1 VCDIY
6 VRKSTSVFYKQIEKF
21 ERDPTYDKDDDNI
34 MNKYIKECLG
44 FKQLGIEDEKHK
56 WHKIYNDV
64 ITILLIIWGILLGI
78 FIIIGILFAIIGNK
92 SVPTTVFSTI
102 SGGSPKSENKLPSYI
117 YYFGVIPFAVLYIM
131 LVLVT
136 INVDYNININKYIL
150 FKPYTIYRQLIQ
162 KINDIFNKMLENDK
176 TNVSN
181 NSVCK
186 NNANAIH
193 LAIYQDIFKYS
204 GSIETGVPDATNT
217 NHPSNNDK
225 TYDKVK
231 NLLFLPKFSYDSVCD
246 SSEYVE
252 YNKLEEYN
260 IDAYINEN
268 HNIFFDNSSQCD
280 SIKNILLDVIMK
292 NFVPDANPNVNDMFN
307 KEVKKNMFKYAI
319 AKIKSAK
326 RFDGQKPLELS
337 DNYENNNRLNNEF
350 PSNPDA
356 TISGADKHLAQV
368 IDQVANIYDKYLNT
382 MLFETRRTLKSICEC
397 TDTED
402 ITSTSGI
409 KGQISTTIMNNNSPY
424 ITNIKKNYVNVF
436 VKHTKEMFVSI
447 NNVLTSTIEINENN
461 RHLAYFVMKNY
472 NMIYTDNKAFRI
484 EEFPNKTKVSDREDP
499 MGDAYLHIE
508 KTKITTVD
516 NNKIKI
522 DNKDYDIRTTT
533 TIQAPSQ
540 TPPYYTSITLND
552 AHKDLQNNLRTELFS
567 FEKQYKAL
575 YQKDN
580 NYYNQLIYDYKV
592 EYITKLITA
601 QKVEHMKIA
610 KDEYEVKYF
619 KLSEFAKKIDNKG
632 SIETKNTDVTKTK
645 SDKILAMACDTSQTV
660 YAMIL
665 LYILLIIFSFM
676 VIR

>member
-1 VCDIY
+1 
-6 VRKSTSVFYKQIEKF
+6 
-21 ERDPTYDKDDDNI
+21 
-34 MNKYIKECLG
+34 
-44 FKQLGIEDEKHK
+44 
-56 WHKIYNDV
+56 
-64 ITILLIIWGILLGI
+64 
-78 FIIIGILFAIIGNK
+78 
-92 SVPTTVFSTI
+92 
-102 SGGSPKSENKLPSYI
+102 
-117 YYFGVIPFAVLYIM
+117 
-131 LVLVT
+131 
-136 INVDYNININKYIL
+136 
-150 FKPYTIYRQLIQ
+150 
-162 KINDIFNKMLENDK
+162 
-176 TNVSN
+176 
-181 NSVCK
+181 
-186 NNANAIH
+186 
-193 LAIYQDIFKYS
+193 
-204 GSIETGVPDATNT
+204 
-217 NHPSNNDK
+217 
-225 TYDKVK
+225 
-231 NLLFLPKFSYDSVCD
+231 
-246 SSEYVE
+246 
-252 YNKLEEYN
+252 
-260 IDAYINEN
+260 
-268 HNIFFDNSSQCD
+268 
-280 SIKNILLDVIMK
+280 
-292 NFVPDANPNVNDMFN
+292 
-307 KEVKKNMFKYAI
+307 
-319 AKIKSAK
+319 
-326 RFDGQKPLELS
+326 
-337 DNYENNNRLNNEF
+337 
-350 PSNPDA
+350 
-356 TISGADKHLAQV
+356 
-368 IDQVANIYDKYLNT
+368 